1 MDDQYIKTLYLFL
14 DHLKHS
20 ANEMLD
26 IISEENGDY
35 EERFDIKLGIN
46 GKHII
51 LPLCAD
57 NYNRLVEFIEGE
69 IKMAHEEL

>member
-1 MDDQYIKTLYLFL
+1 MSGQYIKTLNLFL
-14 DHLKHS
+14 DHLKDS

-26 IISEENGDY
+26 ILSDNKDY
-35 EERFDIKLGIN
+35 EERFDIKIGIN

-57 NYNRLVEFIEGE
+57 NYSRLVDFIEEE
-69 IKMAHEEL
+69 IKENE

>member
-1 MDDQYIKTLYLFL
+1 MDDQYIKTLNLFL

-26 IISEENGDY
+26 ILSGNKDY

-46 GKHII
+46 GKHIV

-57 NYNRLVEFIEGE
+57 NYSRLVEFIEGE
-69 IKMAHEEL
+69 IKEYE

>member
-1 MDDQYIKTLYLFL
+1 MDDQYVKTLKLFL

-26 IISEENGDY
+26 IISDNGDY

-46 GKHII
+46 GKHIV
-51 LPLCAD
+51 LPLGAD
-57 NYNRLVEFIEGE
+57 NYERLVEFIEEE
-69 IKMAHEEL
+69 IKEYE